1 MRALVTMAENVT
13 QDNAVVKYRT
23 WHSTICTALLDLRE
37 NTRNYF
43 AWFILAIQLLIE
55 VVNLRAENGRLL
67 DRIERL
73 EGEKRVLY
81 EQANLGS
88 DTSGMPPGKDW
99 KRQNSASNKSAD
111 TTDSECTQTAEPH
124 REKPISI
131 TGYLNNKGSAKRRPG
146 GQAGH
151 APSCM
156 RTTGFQERDPFMH
169 YPSICIR
176 CPDFERCKEDGR
188 FRKYATSHDYD
199 IEIVLVHREHWQF
212 EATECFRDGA
222 RIHEKFPEV
231 IGATYYGIN
240 IQLHVLI
247 WHHLF
252 YGSYDRID
260 LAAKELYGLS
270 LNAGTANAIVKRASA
285 KILAS
290 GFMDALRFYILL
302 FEKTLGVDETGAF
315 VGGRNAW
322 VHTAATANITLL
334 TAHWRR
340 GYEGAIYA
348 GVLQFYTNML
358 ISDCWSA
365 YFNEKLKCRHS
376 ICNGHIL
383 RELVA
388 AAFFRSQD
396 WAIEMFDLLLEIFEN
411 KRDLIERGV
420 NKFQSEYIDDIHM
433 RYKQILAKGISGL
446 KETKGKTVSLLDRLQ
461 KLESAVLAFAAD
473 FDVDFT
479 NNVSEISL
487 RNLKVALHV
496 AGQFKTMAGLG
507 DYCIIQSFMDT
518 CRKQG
523 RNPFEMLKVLMSG
536 GDIINAVFDAGKSA
550 ALKQKLGL
558 MNAVSSVGADDINE
572 TIRSLGLHEMP
583 EEIRAAVIYGSYKV
597 CDIPPPEKKDSA
609 TPKDKMQEARK
620 QKELKEWSRK
630 RQDERM
636 AFQYVNAGSG

>member
-1 MRALVTMAENVT
+1 MAKIAA
-13 QDNAVVKYRT
+13 QDNAIATYHAGQHT
-23 WHSTICTALLDLRE
+23 ATCTAILEQPE
-37 NTRNYF
+37 NYGIF
-43 AWFILAIQLLIE
+43 SAWFFLAFQILLKVIINLKSEVANLLEKIKQLE
-55 VVNLRAENGRLL
+55 EENRN
-67 DRIERL
+67 
-73 EGEKRVLY
+73 LY

-88 DTSGMPPGKDW
+88 DTSGIPPGKDW
-99 KRQNSASNKSAD
+99 KRQNIASNKSAD
-111 TTDSECTQTAEPH
+111 TTDSECTQTDEPC

-131 TGYLNNKGSAKRRPG
+131 TGYLKNKGSAKRRPG

-156 RTTGFQERDPFMH
+156 RTTGFQERDPVMH
-169 YPSICIR
+169 YPSICTS
-176 CPDFERCKEDGR
+176 CHDFERCKEDGR
-188 FRKYATSHDYD
+188 FRKYKTSHGFD
-199 IEIVLVHREHWQF
+199 IETVLVRREHWQF
-212 EATECFRDGA
+212 EASDCLRDGA
-222 RIHEKFPEV
+222 CIHENFPEV
-231 IGATYYGIN
+231 IGATFYDIN

-252 YGSYDRID
+252 HGSYDRID
-260 LAAKELYGLS
+260 LAAKELFGLS

-302 FEKTLGVDETGAF
+302 FEKTLGVDETSAF
-315 VGGRNAW
+315 AGGRNAW

-340 GYEGAIYA
+340 GYEGAIYS
-348 GVLQFYTNML
+348 GVLQFYTNTL

-365 YFNEKLKCRHS
+365 YFKEKLKCRHS

-411 KRDLIERGV
+411 KRDLIERGD
-420 NKFQSEYIDDIHM
+420 NAFQNAYIDDIHM
-433 RYKQILAKGISGL
+433 RYMQILAKGFSGL
-446 KETKGKTVSLLDRLQ
+446 KETKGKTFSLLERLQ

-479 NNVSEISL
+479 NNVSEVSL

-550 ALKQKLGL
+550 ALKQMLT
-558 MNAVSSVGADDINE
+558 MINAVSSAGADEIDE
-572 TIRSLGLHEMP
+572 TIRSLGLHDMP
-583 EEIRAAVIYGSYKV
+583 EEIRAAVLYGPYRV
-597 CDIPPPEKKDSA
+597 CDISPPEKKNSA
-609 TPKDKMQEARK
+609 VPKDKMQEARK
-620 QKELKEWSRK
+620 QRELKEWSHK
-630 RQDERM
+630 KQSERI
-636 AFQYVNAGSG
+636 ASQHANAGSG

>member
-1 MRALVTMAENVT
+1 MAKIAA
-13 QDNAVVKYRT
+13 QDNAIAIYHAGQHTATTILKLPENYGNFST
-23 WHSTICTALLDLRE
+23 WL
-37 NTRNYF
+37 F
-43 AWFILAIQLLIE
+43 LAIQILLKVIINLKSE
-55 VVNLRAENGRLL
+55 VANLLEKIN
-67 DRIERL
+67 RL
-73 EGEKRVLY
+73 EEENRNLY

-88 DTSGMPPGKDW
+88 DTSGIPPGKDW
-99 KRQNSASNKSAD
+99 RRQNGAFNKSKD
-111 TTDSECTQTAEPH
+111 TIDSEGTQTDKPH

-131 TGYLNNKGSAKRRPG
+131 TGYLKNRGNAKRRPG

-156 RTTGFQERDPFMH
+156 RTTGFQERDPVMH
-169 YPSICIR
+169 YPGICIS
-176 CPDFERCKEDGR
+176 CLDFEQCKEEGR
-188 FRKYATSHDYD
+188 FRKYTTSHGFD
-199 IEIVLVHREHWQF
+199 IEVVLVRREHWQF
-212 EATECFRDGA
+212 EAANCLHDGA
-222 RIHEKFPEV
+222 RIHENFPEV
-231 IGATYYGIN
+231 IGAAYYDIN
-240 IQLHVLI
+240 IQLHVLT

-260 LAAKELYGLS
+260 LAAKELFGLS
-270 LNAGTANAIVKRASA
+270 LNAGTANAIVKRAST

-302 FEKTLGVDETGAF
+302 FEKTLGVDETSAF
-315 VGGRNAW
+315 AGGRNAW
-322 VHTAATANITLL
+322 VHTASTTSVTLL
-334 TAHWRR
+334 TVHWRR
-340 GYEGAIYA
+340 GYEGAIYS
-348 GVLQFYTNML
+348 GVLQFYINTL

-388 AAFFRSQD
+388 AAYFRSQD

-420 NKFQSEYIDDIHM
+420 KAFQSAYIDDIHM
-433 RYKQILAKGISGL
+433 RYKQILAKGFSGQ
-446 KETKGKTVSLLDRLQ
+446 KETKGKTFSLLERLQ
-461 KLESAVLAFAAD
+461 KLESAVLAFAAE
-473 FDVDFT
+473 FDVVFT
-479 NNVSEISL
+479 NNVSEVSL

-550 ALKQKLGL
+550 VLKQMLTVI
-558 MNAVSSVGADDINE
+558 NAVSNVGADEIDE
-572 TIRSLGLHEMP
+572 TIRSLGLHDIP
-583 EEIRAAVIYGSYKV
+583 EEIRAAVLYGFYRV
-597 CDIPPPEKKDSA
+597 CDIPPPEKKNSA
-609 TPKDKMQEARK
+609 VPKDKMQEARK

-630 RQDERM
+630 KQAEQM
-636 AFQYVNAGSG
+636 AALNAKAGSG